1 MIDRQL
7 PRAWPPDAL
16 ERRIVAALRLRTFA
30 SRRPR
35 SRRYSQYRRFL
46 RPCAARF
53 ATAQDI
59 TELGINHLEAA
70 GGSRR
75 AAAAAGVRAAGV
87 ERACLREEPGG
98 RGRRRVDRRARD
110 RRILRA

>member
-35 SRRYSQYRRFL
+35 SRRYSQYRRSL

-59 TELGINHLEAA
+59 TELSINHLEWPQLQD
-70 GGSRR
+70 GSAPAVNPWGS
-75 AAAAAGVRAAGV
+75 AAARASVIGHGGVMPQT
-87 ERACLREEPGG
+87 LRT
-98 RGRRRVDRRARD
+98 V
-110 RRILRA
+110 